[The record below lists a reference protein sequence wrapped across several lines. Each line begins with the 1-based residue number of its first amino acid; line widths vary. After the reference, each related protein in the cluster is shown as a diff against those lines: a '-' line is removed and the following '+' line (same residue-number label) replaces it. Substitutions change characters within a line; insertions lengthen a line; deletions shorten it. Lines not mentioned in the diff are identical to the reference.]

1 MLAIINAELVMKD
14 HYFPEAYILLK
25 DGKIFDYGKMSK
37 IQEYAPIWI
46 FR

>member
-37 IQEYAPIWI
+37 IGDLTG
-46 FR
+46 